1 MAPPD
6 VGAGAAPGSSL
17 VEWSV
22 AIRALGSES
31 GDQYLVSRTADGV
44 LVAVVDGLGHGP
56 EAAAVAKAALAALD
70 ADPARD
76 LPGRLAHCHER
87 LRDTRGAVL
96 SLAAFA
102 PGRLT
107 WLGVGNVDGVLVR
120 AGSRAAE
127 QLLVRS
133 GVVGRRLP
141 SLEVTRLTVA
151 RGDTLV
157 LATDGVDGQFA
168 EDAAAFRAQLT
179 AEHLLVKHGKG
190 TDDALVMTVR
200 YLGSDE

>member
-1 MAPPD
+1 MAVTQFCED
-6 VGAGAAPGSSL
+6 NSL

-22 AIRALGSES
+22 AIRAFGSES

-56 EAAAVAKAALAALD
+56 AAAAVAKAAITALD

-76 LPGRLAHCHER
+76 LPGRLAHCHAC

-120 AGSRAAE
+120 AGSRAVE

-133 GVVGRRLP
+133 GIVGARLP
-141 SLEVTRLTVA
+141 SLEVTRVTVA
-151 RGDTLV
+151 RGDTLI
-157 LATDGVDGQFA
+157 LATDGVDGQFV

-179 AEHLLVKHGKG
+179 AEHLLVRHGKG
-190 TDDALVMTVR
+190 TDDALVMIVR
-200 YLGSDE
+200 YLGPGE

>member
-1 MAPPD
+1 VAAAD
-6 VGAGAAPGSSL
+6 AGGAAVPGSSL

-44 LVAVVDGLGHGP
+44 LVTVVDGLGHGP
-56 EAAAVAKAALAALD
+56 EAAAVAKAALAALET
-70 ADPARD
+70 DPTRD
-76 LPGRLAHCHER
+76 LPARLAHCHAC

-120 AGSRAAE
+120 AGSRAVE

-151 RGDTLV
+151 RGDTLIV
-157 LATDGVDGQFA
+157 ATDGVDGLFT
-168 EDAAAFRAQLT
+168 EDVAAFRAQPT
-179 AEHLLVKHGKG
+179 AEHLLVAHGKG
-190 TDDALVMTVR
+190 TDDALVMIVR
-200 YLGSDE
+200 YLGPNE